1 MAIPLNEKLRL
12 KEYAEKFSDKLKKIK
27 VCAFDIDGILTDG
40 GTTWD
45 GEHIGFNRTCH
56 IHDGYGFKILKEA
69 GILVGIISG
78 GDSVGMRKRFI
89 ETLKLDFVFLG
100 DEDKREAYKKVL
112 ALGPGYK
119 DDEILYMGDEFID
132 LPILKRVGFSVTV
145 PNASYEIQEAV
156 DYITH
161 RESGD
166 ACAREVID
174 ILRYAQ
180 NIVPVTLEF

>member
-1 MAIPLNEKLRL
+1 
-12 KEYAEKFSDKLKKIK
+12 
-27 VCAFDIDGILTDG
+27 
-40 GTTWD
+40 
-45 GEHIGFNRTCH
+45 
-56 IHDGYGFKILKEA
+56 
-69 GILVGIISG
+69 
-78 GDSVGMRKRFI
+78 MRKRFI

-112 ALGPGYK
+112 ALGHGYK
-119 DDEILYMGDEFID
+119 DEEILYMGDEFID

-166 ACAREVID
+166 ACAREVMD